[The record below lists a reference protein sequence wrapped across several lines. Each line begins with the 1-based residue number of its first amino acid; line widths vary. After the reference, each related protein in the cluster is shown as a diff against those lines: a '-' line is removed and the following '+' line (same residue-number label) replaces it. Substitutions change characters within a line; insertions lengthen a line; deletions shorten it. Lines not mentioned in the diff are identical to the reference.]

1 MCLQLPPGIIIYPR
15 DGSLK
20 AKASSE
26 WADCVYQDTP
36 SASTGA
42 KVVKGVDTTVML
54 AGIGAGV
61 ASFFTAGLAIPII
74 AGASA
79 VYGLGRSTYQ
89 VVDRAE
95 HDDPLNP
102 FTNGEARML
111 WLGIA
116 ANIASFGAMGAT
128 MKLVS
133 QFPATLFI
141 LRALN
146 SNLLVRILVCD
157 TDGTWT

>member
-1 MCLQLPPGIIIYPR
+1 
-15 DGSLK
+15 
-20 AKASSE
+20 
-26 WADCVYQDTP
+26 
-36 SASTGA
+36 
-42 KVVKGVDTTVML
+42 
-54 AGIGAGV
+54 
-61 ASFFTAGLAIPII
+61 
-74 AGASA
+74 
-79 VYGLGRSTYQ
+79 
-89 VVDRAE
+89 
-95 HDDPLNP
+95 
-102 FTNGEARML
+102 ML